1 MDSTA
6 VGYFSSSL
14 FVSLEINICL
24 CGNKM

>member
-14 FVSLEINICL
+14 FVSLEIIIYL